1 MRRRERGL
9 TLIEL
14 MVTLVL
20 SLIVVL
26 AAVTV
31 LLATR
36 RGFHGVDAVGQLQDN
51 TRFAV
56 DLVQRIAAQSG
67 YLADAHAVQA
77 RGVRFPAPAADVP
90 LPPSDVQGYDG
101 ALGPAGPNGSR
112 GTGCTASA
120 GASCRQGGDVLVL
133 RTQAAARAPGAD
145 ETDHA
150 TLDCMGDIA
159 KTPPS
164 ERDDRSV
171 SVFYVAVGSDAEPSL
186 MCAAGTSG
194 SAGTVLGAPQP
205 AVQGVESFQVLY
217 GVDGV
222 RPKLKTPA
230 DAPADGVAERYLRAD
245 QLVVAGDD
253 AATRENWLRVRSLR
267 IGMVLRGPPG
277 TALDR
282 QSRTTLHPL
291 GEALSSGD
299 DAGTRFVPEA
309 DGRLRRTAALTVQLR
324 NHAGPP

>member
-1 MRRRERGL
+1 MRRRDHGL

-20 SLIVVL
+20 ALVVVL
-26 AAVTV
+26 AAVTA

-36 RGFHGVDAVGQLQDN
+36 RGFQGVDAVGQLQDN

-67 YLADAHAVQA
+67 YLADDHAVQTRRVVLA
-77 RGVRFPAPAADVP
+77 LAGAPSS
-90 LPPSDVQGYDG
+90 PSDVQGYDD
-101 ALGPAGPNGSR
+101 ALGPAGANGSR
-112 GTGCTASA
+112 ASGCTASA

-133 RTQAAARAPGAD
+133 RTQAAARAPGTG

-150 TLDCMGDIA
+150 TLDCMGDTV
-159 KTPPS
+159 KTPPAD
-164 ERDDRSV
+164 RIDRSV

-186 MCAAGTSG
+186 MCAAGTMGASG
-194 SAGTVLGAPQP
+194 TTLDPPQP
-205 AVQGVESFQVLY
+205 AVQGVESLQVLY

-222 RPKLKTPA
+222 QPNARTPA
-230 DAPADGVAERYLRAD
+230 ATPVDGVAERYLRAD

-253 AATRENWLRVRSLR
+253 AATRENWSRVRSLR

-277 TALDR
+277 AVQDR
-282 QSRTTLHPL
+282 SSTPTLYPL
-291 GEALSSGD
+291 GEAMSSAD
-299 DAGTRFVPEA
+299 DPGTRFVPEA
-309 DGRLRRTAALTVQLR
+309 DGRLRRTAALTVHLR
-324 NHAGPP
+324 NRQALP

>member
-1 MRRRERGL
+1 MKRREHGL

-20 SLIVVL
+20 ALVVVL
-26 AAVTV
+26 AAVTA

-36 RGFHGVDAVGQLQDN
+36 RGFQDVDAVGQLQDN

-56 DLVQRIAAQSG
+56 DLVQRIADQSG
-67 YLADAHAVQA
+67 HLADEHAVQTRRA
-77 RGVRFPAPAADVP
+77 ILPLAGAPV
-90 LPPSDVQGYDG
+90 PPSDVQGYDHAVGPVG
-101 ALGPAGPNGSR
+101 ANGSR

-133 RTQAAARAPGAD
+133 RTQAMARAPGAD
-145 ETDHA
+145 ATDRA
-150 TLDCMGDIA
+150 TIDCMGDTV
-159 KTPPS
+159 KTPPAD
-164 ERDDRSV
+164 RIDRSV
-171 SVFYVAVGSDAEPSL
+171 SVFYVAVGNDTEPSL
-186 MCAAGTSG
+186 MCAAGTMG
-194 SAGTVLGAPQP
+194 AAGTALDPPHP

-222 RPKLKTPA
+222 QPNAKTPA
-230 DAPADGVAERYLRAD
+230 ATPADGVAERYLRAD

-277 TALDR
+277 AVQDR
-282 QSRTTLHPL
+282 SSTPTLYPL
-291 GEALSSGD
+291 GEAMSSAD
-299 DAGTRFVPEA
+299 DPGTRFVPEA
-309 DGRLRRTAALTVQLR
+309 DGRLRRTAALTVHLR
-324 NHAGPP
+324 NRQEPP